1 MPLLLQ
7 HWIATAEAITTEP
20 LKMHTGLHKE
30 KREIGETNEVR
41 KKYVSWV
48 NSIILNVKFLA
59 IYQLPSI
66 CHA

>member
-7 HWIATAEAITTEP
+7 DWIATAEAATAEP

-30 KREIGETNEVR
+30 KRETGETNEVR